1 MVVNGFDL
9 ARYLPLLFPILLI
22 QVGLMIFALWDW
34 THRQQYRYLGR
45 WAWLAVIVL
54 VNILGPLA
62 YLLVGREEN
71 G

>member
-1 MVVNGFDL
+1 MADTGFDL
-9 ARYLPLLFPILLI
+9 ARYLPLLLPIFLI
-22 QVGLMIFALWDW
+22 QLGLLAFAMWDW
-34 THRQQYRYLGR
+34 AHRQAYRYLNR

-54 VNILGPLA
+54 VNIFGPLI